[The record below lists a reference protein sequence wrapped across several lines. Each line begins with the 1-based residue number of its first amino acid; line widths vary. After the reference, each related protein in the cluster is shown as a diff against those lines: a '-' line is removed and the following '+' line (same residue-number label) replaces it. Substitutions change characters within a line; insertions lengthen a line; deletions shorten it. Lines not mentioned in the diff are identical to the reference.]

1 MLHVNVKQMCIII
14 IKQRNNVVPMG
25 TLKTCA
31 RINPHG
37 LGIVWLD
44 TFEVTKQK
52 SKDYKQLHTDRPFIA
67 HFRLATVGLVNKS
80 NIHPF
85 VCGQKSH
92 ELLMMNG
99 TIPSLGNLT
108 NCDTKVLARS
118 LGNIPRENWKLHLE
132 RHDCRFVTINRH
144 SRTWQMYNR
153 ESWIKQDGVWYSKG
167 NVLRNNYVAVYG
179 TLKKNCGN
187 HHLLSDSTF
196 ISKGITKD
204 KYPMVVRGIP
214 YVIEDRG
221 KGYYI
226 NVEVYQVSN
235 DTLSMLDRLER
246 HPDWYERKEIEI
258 HAGGRVYTCWLYFNN
273 TIKYDGEMLVDNFE
287 RDINYYIN
295 NY

>member
-1 MLHVNVKQMCIII
+1 
-14 IKQRNNVVPMG
+14 
-25 TLKTCA
+25 
-31 RINPHG
+31 
-37 LGIVWLD
+37 
-44 TFEVTKQK
+44 
-52 SKDYKQLHTDRPFIA
+52 
-67 HFRLATVGLVNKS
+67 
-80 NIHPF
+80 
-85 VCGQKSH
+85 
-92 ELLMMNG
+92 
-99 TIPSLGNLT
+99 
-108 NCDTKVLARS
+108 
-118 LGNIPRENWKLHLE
+118 
-132 RHDCRFVTINRH
+132 
-144 SRTWQMYNR
+144 MYNR